1 MTGESNM
8 ATVILTA
15 VGWLEADGRKKLL
28 RPARSS
34 SPIST
39 NLMVKCCV
47 QSVYVKPKMLRSNL
61 IFIHGPSGSGKGELA
76 RVLISNF
83 ELQSYQVFYGASGDF
98 FRAAMANNPQ
108 LASEMNSG
116 KYIDSLYGI
125 ATEIKKLATKWKEAG
140 SNGVLILDGVIRRLA
155 FDNYPSQLDQIAE
168 FLGTPKNELMAT
180 THIVVNANM
189 DDLYNQ
195 LSARNI
201 GRSDDHDVAIK
212 KRLANWVEH
221 VREAVIDLGYVM
233 NAQGELSSTKP
244 NLLTI
249 NNGAHYGVGLEEFR
263 EKCGEIFSFLI
274 NND

>member
-1 MTGESNM
+1 MN
-8 ATVILTA
+8 
-15 VGWLEADGRKKLL
+15 R
-28 RPARSS
+28 
-34 SPIST
+34 
-39 NLMVKCCV
+39 
-47 QSVYVKPKMLRSNL
+47 L

-76 RVLISNF
+76 KILISNL
-83 ELQSYQVFYGASGDF
+83 ELHGYKVFYGASGDF

-125 ATEIKKLATKWKEAG
+125 APEIKKLATKWKEAG
-140 SNGVLILDGVIRRLA
+140 EKGILILDGVIRRLA

-168 FLGTPKNELMAT
+168 FLEMTKSELISA

-201 GRSDDHDVAIK
+201 GRSDDHDTAIK
-212 KRLANWVEH
+212 KRLTNWIEH
-221 VREAVIDLGYVM
+221 VREAVLDLGYTLGLE
-233 NAQGELSSTKP
+233 GELISTKP

-249 NNGAHYGVGLEEFR
+249 NNGKHYGVGLEEFKENVKELTER
-263 EKCGEIFSFLI
+263 LFSRFSQE
-274 NND
+274 